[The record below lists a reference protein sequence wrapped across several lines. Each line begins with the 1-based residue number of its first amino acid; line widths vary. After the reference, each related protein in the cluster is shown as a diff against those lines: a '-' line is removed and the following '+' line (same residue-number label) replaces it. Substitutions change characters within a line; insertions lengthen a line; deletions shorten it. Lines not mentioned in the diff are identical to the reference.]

1 MDHVENLSNA
11 TFLSFQSNEAFS
23 DIHNAFANKNN
34 DNKPKLDSIKN
45 IIRTWYFKV
54 PTDLTLR
61 SKHPIYFIHSQNY
74 NFALFPQPTCD
85 ISLEYKQHYCSFLK

>member
-1 MDHVENLSNA
+1 MLKTYLMQLFSVFSQMKLLA
-11 TFLSFQSNEAFS
+11 TFITHSL
-23 DIHNAFANKNN
+23 IKNN

-85 ISLEYKQHYCSFLK
+85 ISLEYKQHYCSLLK

>member
-34 DNKPKLDSIKN
+34 DNKPKLDSIKI
-45 IIRTWYFKV
+45 IIRT
-54 PTDLTLR
+54 
-61 SKHPIYFIHSQNY
+61 
-74 NFALFPQPTCD
+74 
-85 ISLEYKQHYCSFLK
+85 